1 MASMPRRATQPT
13 TSRAT
18 ARPALS
24 RERVVTA
31 AMELADRDGL
41 DALSM
46 RRLGGILGVDPMS
59 LYNHVRDKDDLLDA
73 MADTAVAGIAPSP
86 GEGHWTERLRS
97 TILSARATML
107 RHPWAPRLIEQRDRP
122 GPATLR
128 YFDTV
133 IGILMDGGLAIDLT
147 HHALHLLGSRVIGF
161 NQDLFD
167 DRSEAA
173 RDPAVIAL
181 MASQL
186 ADSHPYVARMAG
198 TVSHEGGLGG
208 CDDDVEF
215 TFALDLILE
224 GLDRRHRAG

>member
-1 MASMPRRATQPT
+1 MPRRAGQPST
-13 TSRAT
+13 PRAT
-18 ARPALS
+18 ARPPLT
-24 RERVVTA
+24 RERIVA
-31 AMELADRDGL
+31 AATDLADRDGL
-41 DALSM
+41 EALSM

-59 LYNHVRDKDDLLDA
+59 LYNRVRDKDDLLDA
-73 MADTAVAGIAPSP
+73 MADTAVAGIEPAA
-86 GEGHWTERLRS
+86 GEGPWTDRLRA
-97 TILSARATML
+97 TILSARAAML
-107 RHPWAPRLIEQRDRP
+107 RHPWAPRLIEQRAQP

-133 IGILMDGGLAIDLT
+133 IGVMLDGGLPIDLT

-173 RDPAVIAL
+173 RDPAAAAL
-181 MASQL
+181 MARQL
-186 ADSHPYVARMAG
+186 ADSHPHVARMAG

-215 TFALDLILE
+215 GFALDLILD
-224 GLDRRHRAG
+224 GLARRQSDASAS